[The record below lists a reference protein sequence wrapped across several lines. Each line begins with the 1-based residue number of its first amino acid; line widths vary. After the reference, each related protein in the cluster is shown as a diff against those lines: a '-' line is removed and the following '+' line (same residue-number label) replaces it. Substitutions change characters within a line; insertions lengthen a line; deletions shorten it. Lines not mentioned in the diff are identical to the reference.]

1 MSCSSVTI
9 SSEQMGQVRVSPPDT
24 LGAPPS
30 RRLPKSELSETELA
44 EGEMRPAEVAEVMA
58 GERLRRPAALPRI
71 LPPGVGRGFM
81 AVWCVVCGG
90 GEGGGR

>member
-9 SSEQMGQVRVSPPDT
+9 SSEQMGQMRVSPPDT
-24 LGAPPS
+24 LGGPPS
-30 RRLPKSELSETELA
+30 RGLPKSELSETELA
-44 EGEMRPAEVAEVMA
+44 EGEMRPAEVMA

-81 AVWCVVCGG
+81 VVWRGVVG
-90 GEGGGR
+90 GEGEGR